1 MADEI
6 NTSAKTEPDRA
17 SCCEHGKPEAE
28 TLPKGIET
36 ITAEQR
42 YTCPMHPDVHQSGPG
57 QCPKC
62 GMNLVPEGA
71 DASEPSSHACCH
83 GEHDHAAAKPQH
95 VPKVGGKVSYTCP
108 MHPQIHEGKPGAC
121 PICGMALEPETVT
134 LEDDGNPELRDM
146 MRRFWVAVVLSTPV
160 FLLAMGE
167 HLPVLAHLIP
177 HQMSIYIQMVLA
189 TPVVLWAG
197 APFFVRGWNS
207 IVTRHLNM
215 FTLIALGT
223 GVSWAYSMVAAL
235 LPHLLPASDMGFPP
249 VYFEAAAVITTLVL
263 LGQVLELKA
272 RSQTGDAIK
281 ALLRLAPTTA
291 TRIRSDSSDETVA
304 LEDVR
309 IGDRLRVRPGEKVP
323 VDGEIIEGQSHID
336 ESMLTGE
343 AMPVAKAVGA
353 KVTGATLNQAGSFV
367 MNVTRVGSDTLL
379 AQIVA
384 MVSKAQRSRAPIQ
397 RVADTV
403 SGYFVPIVVG
413 IAVVTAIVWY
423 LFGPEPK
430 FAYAL
435 LNAIAVLIIACPC
448 ALGLATPMSIMAGTG
463 RAAKAGILIRDAA
476 ALEAFQTVDTLVFDK
491 TGTLTEGKP
500 RLIEVKA
507 LAGFDTDRLL
517 ALAASLEGSSEHPL
531 ATAIVNGAK
540 DKTLSLFKAEDFASI
555 TGKGVT
561 GRIDGTETALGN
573 AALLKDIGADEA
585 ALNHLSKP
593 YRDAGQTVIYVAI
606 EKKAAG
612 IIVVADPI
620 KSTTAAALK
629 ALKAEGLRLVML
641 TGDNA
646 ATAQAVAKQLGLDE
660 VKADVLPEGKAEV
673 VQSLIK
679 AGRKVA
685 MAGDG
690 VNDAP
695 ALASATVGIAM
706 GNGTDIAME
715 SAGIT
720 LIKGD
725 LMGVVHARILSRAVM
740 TNIRQNLFFAF
751 FYNALGV
758 PVAAGVLYPFFGILL
773 SPIIASAAMSF
784 SSVSVILNALRIRNV
799 KL

>member
-1 MADEI
+1 MADEL
-6 NTSAKTEPDRA
+6 NANALCCHSGKTETAP
-17 SCCEHGKPEAE
+17 
-28 TLPKGIET
+28 LPQDVGT
-36 ITAEQR
+36 TTAEKR

-62 GMNLVPEGA
+62 GMNLVPEAA
-71 DASEPSSHACCH
+71 DSTDQATPDCCH
-83 GEHDHAAAKPQH
+83 GEHNHGVANPKHAPNT
-95 VPKVGGKVSYTCP
+95 GGKVSYTCP
-108 MHPQIHEGKPGAC
+108 MHPQIHEDKPGAC
-121 PICGMALEPETVT
+121 PICGMALEPETVA
-134 LEDDGNPELRDM
+134 LEDHGNPELKDM
-146 MRRFWVAVVLSTPV
+146 TLRFWVAAALSLPV
-160 FLLAMGE
+160 FILAMGE
-167 HLPVLAHLIP
+167 HLPMLSRLIP
-177 HQMSIYIQMVLA
+177 HQSSVYIQMVLA

-197 APFFVRGWNS
+197 APFFARGWIS
-207 IVTRHLNM
+207 IITRNLNM

-235 LPHLLPASDMGFPP
+235 LPDLLPASDMGFPP
-249 VYFEAAAVITTLVL
+249 VYFEAAAVVTALVL

-291 TRIRSDSSDETVA
+291 TRIKSDGSDETVP
-304 LEDVR
+304 LEDVQVE
-309 IGDRLRVRPGEKVP
+309 DHLRVRPGEKVP

-336 ESMLTGE
+336 ESMVTGE

-367 MNVTRVGSDTLL
+367 MKVTRVGGDTLL
-379 AQIVA
+379 AQIVH

-413 IAVVTAIVWY
+413 IAVLTAIIWFV
-423 LFGPEPK
+423 FGPEPK

-463 RAAKAGILIRDAA
+463 RAARAGILIRDAA

-500 RLIEVKA
+500 RLIEIKA
-507 LAGFDTDRLL
+507 LAGFDADRLL
-517 ALAASLEGSSEHPL
+517 ALSASLEGSSEHPL
-531 ATAIVNGAK
+531 AIAIINGAK
-540 DKTLSLFKAEDFASI
+540 DKKISLFKAEDFASI

-561 GRIDGTETALGN
+561 GKIDGAVTALGN
-573 AALLKDIGADEA
+573 AALLKDLGADEA
-585 ALNHLSKP
+585 ALSNLSKA

-620 KSTTAAALK
+620 KATTPEALK
-629 ALKAEGLRLVML
+629 ALKAQGLRLVML

-660 VKADVLPEGKAEV
+660 VKADVPPEGKAEV
-673 VQSLIK
+673 VQNLIK
-679 AGRKVA
+679 EGRKVA

-725 LMGVVHARILSRAVM
+725 LLGVVHARILSRAVM
-740 TNIRQNLFFAF
+740 NNIRQNLFFAF

-784 SSVSVILNALRIRNV
+784 SSVSVIVNALRIRNV

>member
-1 MADEI
+1 
-6 NTSAKTEPDRA
+6 
-17 SCCEHGKPEAE
+17 
-28 TLPKGIET
+28 
-36 ITAEQR
+36 
-42 YTCPMHPDVHQSGPG
+42 
-57 QCPKC
+57 
-62 GMNLVPEGA
+62 
-71 DASEPSSHACCH
+71 
-83 GEHDHAAAKPQH
+83 
-95 VPKVGGKVSYTCP
+95 
-108 MHPQIHEGKPGAC
+108 
-121 PICGMALEPETVT
+121 
-134 LEDDGNPELRDM
+134 
-146 MRRFWVAVVLSTPV
+146 
-160 FLLAMGE
+160 
-167 HLPVLAHLIP
+167 
-177 HQMSIYIQMVLA
+177 
-189 TPVVLWAG
+189 
-197 APFFVRGWNS
+197 
-207 IVTRHLNM
+207 
-215 FTLIALGT
+215 LGT
-223 GVSWAYSMVAAL
+223 GVSWGYSMVAAL

-249 VYFEAAAVITTLVL
+249 VYFEAAAVITALVL

-281 ALLRLAPTTA
+281 ALLGLAPTTA
-291 TRIRSDSSDETVA
+291 LRIRSDGSDEIVA
-304 LEDVR
+304 LEDVLV
-309 IGDRLRVRPGEKVP
+309 GDQLRVRPGDKVP

-343 AMPVAKAVGA
+343 AMPLAKAVGA

-367 MNVTRVGSDTLL
+367 MKVTRVGSDTLL
-379 AQIVA
+379 AQIVT

-403 SGYFVPIVVG
+403 SGYFVPLVVA
-413 IAVVTAIVWY
+413 IAALTAVVWY
-423 LFGPEPK
+423 VAGPEPK

-507 LAGFDTDRLL
+507 LAGFDTQRLL
-517 ALAASLEGSSEHPL
+517 ALSASLEGSSEHPL

-540 DKTLSLFKAEDFASI
+540 EGAISLFKVKDFASI

-561 GRIDGTETALGN
+561 GRIDGSVIALGN
-573 AALLKDIGADEA
+573 AALLHDIGTDAA
-585 ALNHLSKP
+585 ALNDLSKP
-593 YRDAGQTVIYVAI
+593 YRDAGQTVIYVAV
-606 EKKAAG
+606 EKQAAG

-620 KSTTAAALK
+620 KSTTPDALK

-641 TGDNA
+641 TGDNG

-660 VKADVLPEGKAEV
+660 VKADMLPEGKAEV
-673 VQSLIK
+673 VQSLIE

-740 TNIRQNLFFAF
+740 NNIRQNLFFAF
-751 FYNALGV
+751 FYNGLGV

-784 SSVSVILNALRIRNV
+784 SSVSVILNALRIRSV

>member
-1 MADEI
+1 MADEF
-6 NTSAKTEPDRA
+6 NANA
-17 SCCEHGKPEAE
+17 SCCQPGKKE
-28 TLPKGIET
+28 TAPLPQYVGT
-36 ITAEQR
+36 TTAEKR
-42 YTCPMHPDVHQSGPG
+42 HTCPMHPDVHQSGPG

-62 GMNLVPEGA
+62 GMNLVPEAG
-71 DASEPSSHACCH
+71 DATDQATPACCH
-83 GEHDHAAAKPQH
+83 GEHDHGVAKPKPA
-95 VPKVGGKVSYTCP
+95 PKIGDKASYTCP
-108 MHPQIHEGKPGAC
+108 MHPQIHEDKPGAC

-134 LEDDGNPELRDM
+134 LQDDGNPELKDM
-146 MRRFWVAVVLSTPV
+146 TLRFWIAVALSLPV

-167 HLPVLAHLIP
+167 HLPALNHLIP
-177 HQMSIYIQMVLA
+177 HQISVYIQMVLA

-197 APFFVRGWNS
+197 TPFFVRGWNS
-207 IVTRHLNM
+207 LVTRNLNM

-235 LPHLLPASDMGFPP
+235 LPRLVPASDMGFPP
-249 VYFEAAAVITTLVL
+249 VYFEASAVITALVL

-272 RSQTGDAIK
+272 RAQTGDAIK
-281 ALLRLAPTTA
+281 ALLRLAPTQA
-291 TRIRSDSSDETVA
+291 RRIKADGSDETVA
-304 LEDVR
+304 LEDVQV
-309 IGDRLRVRPGEKVP
+309 GDQLRVRPGEKVP
-323 VDGEIIEGQSHID
+323 VDGEISEGQSYID

-343 AMPVAKAVGA
+343 SMPVAKAVGA
-353 KVTGATLNQAGSFV
+353 SVTGATLNQAGSFV
-367 MNVTRVGSDTLL
+367 MKVTRVGGDTLL
-379 AQIVA
+379 AQIIH

-413 IAVVTAIVWY
+413 IAVLTAIIWFV
-423 LFGPEPK
+423 FGPEPK

-463 RAAKAGILIRDAA
+463 RAARAGILIRDAA

-500 RLIEVKA
+500 RLIEIKA
-507 LAGFDTDRLL
+507 LEGFDADRLL
-517 ALAASLEGSSEHPL
+517 TLAASLEGSSEHPL
-531 ATAIVNGAK
+531 ATAIIDGAK
-540 DKTLSLFKAEDFASI
+540 DKGLSLFKADDFTSI
-555 TGKGVT
+555 TGKGIT
-561 GRIDGTETALGN
+561 GRIDGATTALGN
-573 AALLKDIGADEA
+573 AALLKGLGADDATLTELA
-585 ALNHLSKP
+585 KP
-593 YRDAGQTVIYVAI
+593 YREAGQTVIYIAI
-606 EKKAAG
+606 AQKAAG

-620 KSTTAAALK
+620 KATTAEALK
-629 ALKAEGLRLVML
+629 ALKAQGLRLVML

-646 ATAQAVAKQLGLDE
+646 ATAQAVARQLGLDE
-660 VKADVLPEGKAEV
+660 VKADVLPDGKSEV
-673 VQSLIK
+673 VQNLIK
-679 AGRKVA
+679 EGRKVA
-685 MAGDG
+685 MVGDG

-725 LMGVVHARILSRAVM
+725 LSGVVQARVLSRAVM
-740 TNIRQNLFFAF
+740 NNIRQNLFFAF

-758 PVAAGVLYPFFGILL
+758 PVAAGILYPVFGLLL
-773 SPIIASAAMSF
+773 SPIIASVAMSF
-784 SSVSVILNALRIRNV
+784 SSVSVIANALRLRKV